1 MISAVI
7 LAAGE
12 SQRMG
17 GKNKLLLP
25 IKGEVLIRRF
35 VKSVCLSEVEDVLVV
50 LGYEANKIKAV
61 LKDQPGDFVYN
72 QFYMNGM
79 TTSIKTGIR
88 ASSKKSDGFMICLS
102 DLPFAKTR
110 DFNILIRAYTRFRI
124 KECSLVILPVFQGK
138 RGNPVLFSNEFREKI
153 LEHEGDGCRGI
164 IAKHPSNVRE
174 VIMEN
179 GNLLCD
185 IDTPEDYSNNFL
197 NRKLMK

>member
-1 MISAVI
+1 
-7 LAAGE
+7 
-12 SQRMG
+12 
-17 GKNKLLLP
+17 
-25 IKGEVLIRRF
+25 
-35 VKSVCLSEVEDVLVV
+35 
-50 LGYEANKIKAV
+50 
-61 LKDQPGDFVYN
+61 
-72 QFYMNGM
+72 M

-138 RGNPVLFSNEFREKI
+138 RGNPVLFSNEFREEI
-153 LEHEGDGCRGI
+153 LEHEGEGCRGL
-164 IAKHPSNVRE
+164 IAKHASNVRE